1 MRVASAQPR
10 QMPAQLTIRRR
21 QREAREDWVL
31 MRVATVVLVLAAA
44 AVTMIFVLMTAG
56 YQ

>member
-21 QREAREDWVL
+21 QREAREDWVV